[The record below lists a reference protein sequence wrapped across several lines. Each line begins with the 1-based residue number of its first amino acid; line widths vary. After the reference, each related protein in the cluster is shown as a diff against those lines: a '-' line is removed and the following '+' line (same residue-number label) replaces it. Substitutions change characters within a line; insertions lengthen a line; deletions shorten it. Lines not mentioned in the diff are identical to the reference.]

1 MFLVTNIQN
10 DSMKQKAGFYWAGA
24 SVQERGDAVVISKS
38 ANSYNSFDP
47 ELANFEVGR
56 SPLEK
61 YDATF
66 VLGKFDSA
74 TGAFRIQ
81 TDIIGFEPCFFYQRD
96 GKYAFSSSPDAL
108 LTFLK
113 DHGVT
118 LSLSERKVRDLLYWG
133 ANFSDE
139 TVVDGIRKMTGGTVL
154 TLGPDGAL
162 QMETIDTLDVKEEVT
177 DAKVAAQNLFDI
189 IDQGFK
195 RKIKPGTKYGLGLS
209 GGLDSRVAGYF
220 AKRAG
225 ADVSPYFVGD
235 KTGSIGQYTYDAKRS
250 MELEKA
256 LGLPGVRFVNPL
268 GVTWDEKI
276 QNDLKNATLM
286 SSNAHI
292 NAGYEFGDFDVILNG
307 AMGGELFGACIPG
320 NVAEMT
326 EEDVAEYLLKY
337 VVLLPKEKFPNNIL
351 AKILYR
357 KNVFVEALTVP
368 PTLYRELMPD
378 AQLADAK
385 NRMLEWVKGLKRQGL
400 SNVKIIQMDL
410 YHRYARNHY
419 YGYFYGFNATK
430 PVVPVYLVPSVIR
443 EMLTWK
449 SDLFIG
455 KKVQTEFLK
464 MLSGLSEIRSQ
475 TTDPAVKSA
484 SYASVRKLIFGL
496 ERVFRGGGMNYRR
509 WVLEKGFERVENDH
523 LGELAELRMQSPYW
537 KNAPILRLTAVKMAL
552 LKKRY
557 GIDRCI

>member
-1 MFLVTNIQN
+1 
-10 DSMKQKAGFYWAGA
+10 
-24 SVQERGDAVVISKS
+24 
-38 ANSYNSFDP
+38 
-47 ELANFEVGR
+47 
-56 SPLEK
+56 
-61 YDATF
+61 
-66 VLGKFDSA
+66 
-74 TGAFRIQ
+74 
-81 TDIIGFEPCFFYQRD
+81 
-96 GKYAFSSSPDAL
+96 
-108 LTFLK
+108 
-113 DHGVT
+113 
-118 LSLSERKVRDLLYWG
+118 
-133 ANFSDE
+133 
-139 TVVDGIRKMTGGTVL
+139 
-154 TLGPDGAL
+154 
-162 QMETIDTLDVKEEVT
+162 
-177 DAKVAAQNLFDI
+177 
-189 IDQGFK
+189 
-195 RKIKPGTKYGLGLS
+195 
-209 GGLDSRVAGYF
+209 
-220 AKRAG
+220 
-225 ADVSPYFVGD
+225 
-235 KTGSIGQYTYDAKRS
+235 

-509 WVLEKGFERVENDH
+509 WVMEKGFERVENDH